1 MKKLPTYEE
10 LLEYN
15 TWVKQNS
22 LQSNKPI
29 LTDEIKEWESV
40 KELLDNI
47 TEIKKE
53 VLLASNYLSD
63 IGDTPYFYD
72 FANINWDKFIIR
84 WFDKPSEQAKKLF
97 PLTLSIFDKHKDILN
112 MLVSVLQPHSRIQPH
127 RGASAL
133 NIRLLIPIDVPQS
146 EKCFLNVNGTKL
158 FYHKE
163 KLIAFDDTYMHEV
176 QNNTDKP
183 RIVLHCDLKRKLKDV
198 LD

>member
-1 MKKLPTYEE
+1 MKKLPTYED

-15 TWVKQNS
+15 TWIKKNS
-22 LQSNKPI
+22 IQSGKPI
-29 LTDEIKEWESV
+29 LTDEIKEWKSV
-40 KELLDNI
+40 KELLNNI

-53 VLLASNYLSD
+53 VLSACKYLSD
-63 IGDTPYFYD
+63 IGDAPYFYD
-72 FANINWDKFIIR
+72 FANINWDKFLIR
-84 WFDKPSEQAKKLF
+84 WLDKPSEQAKRLF

-112 MLVSVLQPHSRIQPH
+112 MLVSVLQPHSCIQPH

-146 EKCFLNVNGTKL
+146 KDCFLNVGGIKV

-163 KLIAFDDTYMHEV
+163 NLIAFDDTYIHEV
-176 QNNTDKP
+176 QNNTDKA